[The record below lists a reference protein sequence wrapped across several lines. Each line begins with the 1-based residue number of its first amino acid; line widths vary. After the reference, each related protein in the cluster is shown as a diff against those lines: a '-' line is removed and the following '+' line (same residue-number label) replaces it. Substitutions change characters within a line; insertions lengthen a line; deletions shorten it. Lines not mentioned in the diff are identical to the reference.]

1 MRISDWS
8 SDVCSS
14 DLKAGETAAVT
25 FTLSETSADFVLTD
39 VTVTD
44 GTLSG
49 FSGSGT
55 SYTATFTPPLITT
68 ATATINIGADVF
80 TDAAGNNNTAATQL
94 TIAVDTETPRVS
106 ISSDKTSLNA
116 TETATLTFIVSEAL
130 TNLSMSEDR
139 KRVV

>member
-80 TDAAGNNNTAATQL
+80 TDAARS
-94 TIAVDTETPRVS
+94 EERRVG
-106 ISSDKTSLNA
+106 K
-116 TETATLTFIVSEAL
+116 ECVS
-130 TNLSMSEDR
+130 TCRSGWSPYH
-139 KRVV
+139 